1 MRAVLPF
8 PARRRNFETKADRES
23 GKQKVRGAA
32 ENGKR
37 DFARGA
43 AGGISAGQFPPRLLL
58 PLGGAPSS
66 ILLTRPNALHLCQI
80 VLKENTPS
88 TGCKRTVSLKQ
99 QHTQNRHGFRTP
111 IFVAPGTIPF
121 PGALKISPCARL
133 LTPHFLCGCHA
144 MVRLR
149 NLSPKAVLR
158 RRHEPGIW

>member
-121 PGALKISPCARL
+121 PGRVENFPVRPSPYAAFSVWVPCDGSFTKFVAQSSPPE
-133 LTPHFLCGCHA
+133 TP
-144 MVRLR
+144 
-149 NLSPKAVLR
+149 
-158 RRHEPGIW
+158 